1 MLIKQMPRQSLFW
14 VFVAQT
20 IIIAPHLT
28 HLPEWIVLTWLLIL
42 GWRIQMYRGLWR
54 SPKTIEKVA
63 LVALCG
69 VGLLFGY
76 SRLFA
81 LEPMVGLLVTAFLLK
96 LLEMQQRK
104 ELLLV
109 IFIGFFVTATQ
120 FLFSV
125 TLAATAYGVIS
136 LLLLLVAL
144 VSANQDIRIENSHA
158 TVRKAVGLMLQ
169 SLPLM
174 LLLFI
179 FIPKLGSLW
188 HVPSLKN
195 IAKTGVSNSMSPGD
209 FSRLGLSNEVAFRV
223 TFDTELPRQSQLYWR
238 GLVFSNFD
246 GRRWSPIS
254 DFSQSQSQNEV
265 LWAASNLEA
274 RSNDWQM
281 LDIPGRETRYQV
293 MLEAS
298 QQSWLYSLPMPTEW
312 GGATGLSRDM
322 TLLSKN
328 PITERLTYELVSTF
342 NFEFEPER
350 LSSLGEFQAT
360 QLPLDFNPKTQQ
372 LALKWLRE
380 EGSAKGLMERIL
392 RLYNDK
398 FTYTLQPPMLGRHS
412 VDEFLWTTQKGFCEH
427 FASSFVFFMR
437 SAGVPA
443 RVVVGYQGGELNPL
457 DNYLIVRQKDAH
469 AWAEVWFQGQGWVR
483 VDPTA
488 AVAPERI
495 EQSLE
500 ASLSSAD
507 ASLVGGFLGRAG
519 AFGWVKQLQL
529 QWDSSNYRWQLWV
542 LGFDRNRQ
550 NDFLK
555 KLLGGL
561 QAWKI
566 TLAFISVAA
575 LCLAPIILR
584 LLWLQRPPPLSPVA
598 RCLLRFERK
607 LKKLGLVRRKGET
620 LGDFAIRAAEQHPN
634 YREQFMMIAKLYER
648 VVYGED
654 NSGMAALNIRISY
667 LKV

>member
-20 IIIAPHLT
+20 IVIAPHLT
-28 HLPEWIVLTWLLIL
+28 HLPEWIILTWLLIL

-54 SPKTIEKVA
+54 SPKSIEKVM

-69 VGLLFGY
+69 IGLLSGY

-125 TLAATAYGVIS
+125 TLAASVYGLIS

-144 VSANQDIRIENSHA
+144 VSANQDIRIVNSH
-158 TVRKAVGLMLQ
+158 TSVRKAAGLMLQ

-174 LLLFI
+174 VLLFV
-179 FIPKLGSLW
+179 FIPKLGALW
-188 HVPSLKN
+188 SVPSLKN
-195 IAKTGVSNSMSPGD
+195 TAKTGVSNSMSPGD

-223 TFDTELPRQSQLYWR
+223 TFDGNLPHQSQLYWR

-246 GRRWSPIS
+246 GRRWSPIT
-254 DFSQSQSQNEV
+254 DFSQNPSDV
-265 LWAASNLEA
+265 LWSGDNIEA
-274 RSNDWQM
+274 RSDDWDM
-281 LDIPGRETRYQV
+281 LEIPGEQTRYQV

-298 QQSWLYSLPMPTEW
+298 QQSWLYSLPMPIQWE
-312 GGATGLSRDM
+312 GAVGLSRNM
-322 TLLSKN
+322 TLLSTR
-328 PITERLTYELVSTF
+328 PVTERLTYELVSAL
-342 NFEFEPER
+342 NFEFER
-350 LSSLGEFQAT
+350 NILSELSKFQAT
-360 QLPLDFNPKTQQ
+360 QLPLDFNPKTQK

-380 EGSAKGLMERIL
+380 EGSPEALMQRVL

-398 FTYTLQPPMLGRHS
+398 FTYTLQPPTLGQHS
-412 VDEFLWTTQKGFCEH
+412 VDEFLWNTQQGFCEH
-427 FASSFVFFMR
+427 FASSFVVFMR

-443 RVVVGYQGGELNPL
+443 RVVVGYQGGEFNPL

-469 AWAEVWFQGQGWVR
+469 AWAEVWFQEQGWVR

-500 ASLSSAD
+500 ASLSSSD
-507 ASLVGGFLGRAG
+507 ASLVGGFLGGTG

-529 QWDSSNYRWQLWV
+529 QWDSSNYRWQRWV
-542 LGFDRNRQ
+542 LSFDRDRQ
-550 NDFLK
+550 TDFLK
-555 KLLGGL
+555 KMLGDL
-561 QAWKI
+561 QPWKI
-566 TLAFISVAA
+566 TLAFILVAA

-584 LLWLQRPPPLSPVA
+584 LLWLQRSPPLSPAA

-607 LKKLGLVRRKGET
+607 LKKLRLIRRRGET
-620 LGDFAIRAAEQHPN
+620 LGDFAIRAAEQQPN
-634 YREQFMMIAKLYER
+634 YREQFLAIAKLYER

-654 NSGMAALNIRISY
+654 SSGMTALKIRISY

>member
-14 VFVAQT
+14 VFVAQA
-20 IIIAPHLT
+20 IVIAPHLT

-54 SPKTIEKVA
+54 SPKPIEKVV

-69 VGLLFGY
+69 IGLVSGY

-81 LEPMVGLLVTAFLLK
+81 LEPMVGLLVAAFLLK

-120 FLFSV
+120 FLFSIS
-125 TLAATAYGVIS
+125 LAATVYGLIS
-136 LLLLLVAL
+136 LLLLLIAL
-144 VSANQDIRIENSHA
+144 VSANQDFRTLNSH
-158 TVRKAVGLMLQ
+158 TSVRKAAVLMLQ

-174 LLLFI
+174 LLLFV
-179 FIPKLGSLW
+179 FIPKLGALW
-188 HVPSLKN
+188 SVPSLKN
-195 IAKTGVSNSMSPGD
+195 TAQTGVSNSMSPGD
-209 FSRLGLSNEVAFRV
+209 FSSLGLSNEVAFRV
-223 TFDTELPRQSQLYWR
+223 TFDNELPRQSQLYWR
-238 GLVFSNFD
+238 GLVFSHFD

-254 DFSQSQSQNEV
+254 DFTRNPSDV
-265 LWAASNLEA
+265 LWSARNIPA
-274 RSNDWQM
+274 RSNNWQM
-281 LDIPGRETRYQV
+281 LEIPGEKSRYQV

-298 QQSWLYSLPMPTEW
+298 QQPWLYSLPMPIEW
-312 GGATGLSRDM
+312 PGGAGLSRDM
-322 TLLSKN
+322 TLLSSK
-328 PITERLTYELVSTF
+328 PVTERLTYELVSSL
-342 NFEFEPER
+342 NFELEPES
-350 LSSLGEFQAT
+350 LSSLGEYQAI
-360 QLPLDFNPKTQQ
+360 QLPLDFNPKTQEI
-372 LALKWLRE
+372 ALKWLQE
-380 EGSAKGLMERIL
+380 EGSAQALMKRVL
-392 RLYNDK
+392 RFYNNK
-398 FTYTLQPPMLGRHS
+398 FTYTLQPPTLGKHS
-412 VDEFLWTTQKGFCEH
+412 VDEFLWNTQQGFCEH
-427 FASSFVFFMR
+427 FASSFVVFMR

-500 ASLSSAD
+500 ASLSSDD
-507 ASLVGGFLGRAG
+507 ARLVGGFFGGAG
-519 AFGWVKQLQL
+519 SFGWVKQLQL
-529 QWDSSNYRWQLWV
+529 HWDSSNYRWQRWALT
-542 LGFDRNRQ
+542 FDRDRQ
-550 NDFLK
+550 TDFLK
-555 KLLGGL
+555 KLLGDL
-561 QAWKI
+561 QPWKI

-575 LCLAPIILR
+575 MCLAPIILR
-584 LLWLQRPPPLSPVA
+584 LLWLQRSPPLSPVA

-607 LKKLGLVRRKGET
+607 LKKLGLVRRNGET
-620 LGDFAIRAAEQHPN
+620 LGDFVVRAADQQPN
-634 YREQFMMIAKLYER
+634 YHEQFMAIAKLYER
-648 VVYGED
+648 IVYAED
-654 NSGMAALNIRISY
+654 NSGVAALKIRINH